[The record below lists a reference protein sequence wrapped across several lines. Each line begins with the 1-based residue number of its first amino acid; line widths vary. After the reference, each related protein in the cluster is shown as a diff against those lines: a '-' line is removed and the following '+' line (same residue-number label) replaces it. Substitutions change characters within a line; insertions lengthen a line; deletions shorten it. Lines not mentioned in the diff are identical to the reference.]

1 MGCAGGVDLENRVG
15 RAVDTRVC
23 VDPVG
28 SGAARERL
36 RGALGFAA
44 RGIKPVTFS
53 SLNGV
58 RGDPRKLRENRE
70 AETSL
75 SSDAA
80 SLLEVAR
87 RPAA

>member
-1 MGCAGGVDLENRVG
+1 VDLENERG

-28 SGAARERL
+28 SCAARVRP
-36 RGALGFAA
+36 RGALWFAA
-44 RGIKPVTFS
+44 RQIKPVTFS

-70 AETSL
+70 AEPEWSP
-75 SSDAA
+75 DAA